1 MLSADERQD
10 LDLICYHPQAIL
22 HACLA
27 RSQLTLDKFSRWMR
41 SICSILL
48 SKGAESDRS
57 KAIQYFEQAS
67 AVLEEHGNL
76 VENGNHVGITSNGHG
91 C

>member
-1 MLSADERQD
+1 MLSVDERRD
-10 LDLICYHPQAIL
+10 LDLIRYHSQAIL

-27 RSQLTLDKFSRWMR
+27 HSQLTLDKFSRWMR

-48 SKGAESDRS
+48 SKGTEPDRS

-76 VENGNHVGITSNGHG
+76 VENGNPVGTTSNGYG
-91 C
+91 Y